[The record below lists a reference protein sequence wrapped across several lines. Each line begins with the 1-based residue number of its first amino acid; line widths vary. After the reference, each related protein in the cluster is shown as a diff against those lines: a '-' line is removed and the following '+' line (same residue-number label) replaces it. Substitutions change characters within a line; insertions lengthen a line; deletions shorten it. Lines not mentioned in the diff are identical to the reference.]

1 MKVINMKIL
10 YIDMDGVLVN
20 FQTGIDRLTEQ
31 QRQEYLGRED
41 ECPGIFGLMEPQP
54 GAVDAFNELSQLFD
68 TYVLSTAPWEN
79 DTAWTDK
86 LNWVKKYLRQPA
98 YKRLILSHNKHLNA
112 GDFLVDDRLANGA
125 DRFTGE
131 HIHFRTD
138 RFPDWASVVKYLLK
152 KT

>member
-20 FQTGIDRLTEQ
+20 FQTGIDKLTEQ
-31 QRQEYLGRED
+31 QRQEYLGKED

-54 GAVDAFNELSQLFD
+54 GAIDAFNELSQLFD

-86 LNWVKKYLRQPA
+86 LNWVKKYLGKPA

-112 GDFLVDDRLANGA
+112 GDFLVDDRDANGA
-125 DRFTGE
+125 KHFKGE
-131 HIHFRTD
+131 HIWFGKGNFTS
-138 RFPDWASVVKYLLK
+138 WQAVVEYL
-152 KT
+152 KTKV

>member
-20 FQTGIDRLTEQ
+20 FQTGIDKLTEEQ
-31 QRQEYLGRED
+31 KQAYAGRED
-41 ECPGIFGLMEPQP
+41 ECPGIFGLMEPQQ
-54 GAVDAFNELSQLFD
+54 GAIESFNELSQLFD
-68 TYVLSTAPWEN
+68 TYILSTAPWDN

-86 LNWVKKYLRQPA
+86 LNWVKKYLGKPA

-112 GDFLVDDRLANGA
+112 GDFLVDDRDANGA

-131 HIHFRTD
+131 LVKFD
-138 RFPDWASVVKYLLK
+138 KDNPDWAGVVTYLMAK
-152 KT
+152 A

>member
-1 MKVINMKIL
+1 MKVINLKIL

-20 FQTGIDRLTEQ
+20 FQTGIDKLTEQ
-31 QRQEYLGRED
+31 QRQEYFGRED

-54 GAVDAFNELSQLFD
+54 GAIDAFNELSRLFD
-68 TYVLSTAPWEN
+68 TYVLSTAPWKN

-86 LNWVKKYLRQPA
+86 LNWVKKYLDEPA
-98 YKRLILSHNKHLNA
+98 YKRLILSHNKHLNS

-131 HIHFRTD
+131 HIHFGTKK
-138 RFPDWASVVKYLLK
+138 FKNWTSVVEYLKDKL
-152 KT
+152 

>member
-1 MKVINMKIL
+1 MKAINMKIL

-20 FQTGIDRLTEQ
+20 FQTGIDKLTEQ
-31 QRQEYLGRED
+31 QRQEYLGKED

-54 GAVDAFNELSQLFD
+54 GAIGAFKELSQLFD
-68 TYVLSTAPWEN
+68 TYILSTAPWEN

-86 LNWVKKYLRQPA
+86 LNWVKKYLGKPA

-112 GDFLVDDRLANGA
+112 GDFLVDDRDANGA

-131 HIHFRTD
+131 LVKFD
-138 RFPDWASVVKYLLK
+138 RDNPDWARIVTYL
-152 KT
+152 KTKA

>member
-20 FQTGIDRLTEQ
+20 FQTGIDKLTEQ
-31 QRQEYLGRED
+31 QRQEHLGKED

-54 GAVDAFNELSQLFD
+54 GAIDAFNELSQLFD

-86 LNWVKKYLRQPA
+86 LNWVKKYLGKPA
-98 YKRLILSHNKHLNA
+98 YKRLILSHNKHLNS

-138 RFPDWASVVKYLLK
+138 RFPDWISVVKYLLE

>member
-1 MKVINMKIL
+1 MKIL

-20 FQTGIDRLTEQ
+20 FQTGIDKLMEQ

-54 GAVDAFNELSQLFD
+54 GAVDAFKELSQLFD

-86 LNWVKKYLRQPA
+86 LNWVKKYLGQPA
-98 YKRLILSHNKHLNA
+98 YKRLILSHNKQLNA

-125 DRFTGE
+125 DRFAGE
-131 HIHFRTD
+131 HIHFGTGG
-138 RFPDWASVVKYLLK
+138 FPSWTYVLKYLKDKL
-152 KT
+152 